1 MKKKFFLFLF
11 PILLFFAFITGCEKA
26 DEILGK
32 SFVSPGRTVYE
43 TGDSLDLTGG
53 KVVYYYL
60 DNEVTYDLT
69 TEMLDSST
77 IPTFEEVGEYTIKGS
92 YEDFKFEFDITINEG
107 NDLLGK
113 SFIAPGRSLY
123 QTGDEL
129 DLTGAK
135 IVYYYEEEDI
145 AYDIT
150 KDMLDSST
158 IPNFKEVGEFT
169 IKGSYEGFAF
179 EFDITIEE
187 RPVYLSD
194 VEVALNEQLTAYT
207 RSMDVADYIT
217 CREVYS
223 NETTG
228 EWYSISSEDVS
239 SITVENG
246 EANINL
252 SFFINNEVVNKVI
265 KLPVTDDCISVKE
278 LKEGTVDTAYLVKGV
293 VVAVATTV
301 SRNEIIIADKET
313 GDLISVAGL
322 EKSGT
327 VHGLTLDLE
336 VEVGDEIIVPV
347 VLKESTLTSDFG
359 KLYAQFNGGTHVY
372 NTVVSKDNT
381 AAINYT
387 NILTVDSQAD
397 LIDMLSST
405 NRGSNVYQVVK
416 LVGQMNF
423 ITYQSS
429 RHFRFWFED
438 GNIDNYN
445 DQKIEGNMSPCFCD
459 GTQYYTTGKNFAE
472 LVFGDPSFVSEDWAN
487 PATQVVEMYA
497 LFIGGNGYYH
507 EFVILDNSKY
517 QEPQITNTNTYLI
530 EPEVTKYVLDS
541 TLSIEGAKIVKEYD
555 LRSDEVIEVTMDMI
569 DPNTIPD
576 FKTEGTFTVK
586 GTYEGFNFEFEV
598 VVESKK
604 VTGISIDTM
613 PTKLTY
619 GHRDSLETI
628 DLTDGKILVEYSNNT
643 YDVISIDASMLPTT
657 DENWKIGV
665 VEYTLTY
672 GGCTTVIPVT
682 YENQA
687 LSIAEVLTQTVDKKY
702 DVTGVVL
709 TPASSAGAIELL
721 IKDKNSNMTI
731 GIYNSGV
738 AGSAA
743 APELDT
749 DVVNVGDE
757 IIVTLTLKKGA
768 NAGGSLDKLY
778 LTGGISSSLI
788 IVSKGN
794 SVAYDKTNVEVIDT
808 QEKLVAFLN
817 SEDRFY
823 KYVKIV
829 QPKAVAYKTSHLRLF
844 FGEEV
849 TTLSS
854 QKVNGY
860 SPVFHIATNNVHD
873 AEGFTDCFE
882 NVTSTSYSAPAT
894 STYSF
899 YAVFV
904 GGNAYYHIFA
914 ALEAENNA

>member
-1 MKKKFFLFLF
+1 MR
-11 PILLFFAFITGCEKA
+11 AITQC
-26 DEILGK
+26 
-32 SFVSPGRTVYE
+32 
-43 TGDSLDLTGG
+43 
-53 KVVYYYL
+53 
-60 DNEVTYDLT
+60 
-69 TEMLDSST
+69 
-77 IPTFEEVGEYTIKGS
+77 
-92 YEDFKFEFDITINEG
+92 
-107 NDLLGK
+107 
-113 SFIAPGRSLY
+113 
-123 QTGDEL
+123 
-129 DLTGAK
+129 
-135 IVYYYEEEDI
+135 
-145 AYDIT
+145 
-150 KDMLDSST
+150 
-158 IPNFKEVGEFT
+158 
-169 IKGSYEGFAF
+169 
-179 EFDITIEE
+179 
-187 RPVYLSD
+187 
-194 VEVALNEQLTAYT
+194 
-207 RSMDVADYIT
+207 
-217 CREVYS
+217 
-223 NETTG
+223 
-228 EWYSISSEDVS
+228 
-239 SITVENG
+239 
-246 EANINL
+246 
-252 SFFINNEVVNKVI
+252 
-265 KLPVTDDCISVKE
+265 
-278 LKEGTVDTAYLVKGV
+278 
-293 VVAVATTV
+293 
-301 SRNEIIIADKET
+301 
-313 GDLISVAGL
+313 LIS
-322 EKSGT
+322 
-327 VHGLTLDLE
+327 
-336 VEVGDEIIVPV
+336 
-347 VLKESTLTSDFG
+347 
-359 KLYAQFNGGTHVY
+359 
-372 NTVVSKDNT
+372 
-381 AAINYT
+381 
-387 NILTVDSQAD
+387 
-397 LIDMLSST
+397 
-405 NRGSNVYQVVK
+405 
-416 LVGQMNF
+416 
-423 ITYQSS
+423 
-429 RHFRFWFED
+429 
-438 GNIDNYN
+438 
-445 DQKIEGNMSPCFCD
+445 
-459 GTQYYTTGKNFAE
+459 
-472 LVFGDPSFVSEDWAN
+472 
-487 PATQVVEMYA
+487 
-497 LFIGGNGYYH
+497 
-507 EFVILDNSKY
+507 
-517 QEPQITNTNTYLI
+517 
-530 EPEVTKYVLDS
+530 
-541 TLSIEGAKIVKEYD
+541 
-555 LRSDEVIEVTMDMI
+555 
-569 DPNTIPD
+569 
-576 FKTEGTFTVK
+576 FTVK

-643 YDVISIDASMLPTT
+643 YDVVAIDASMLPTT

-709 TPASSAGAIELL
+709 APASSAGAIELL

-768 NAGGSLDKLY
+768 NAGGSLNKLY

-794 SVAYDKTNVEVIDT
+794 SVEYDKTNVEVIDT

-829 QPKAVAYKTSHLRLF
+829 QPKAVAYKTTHLRLF

-904 GGNAYYHIFA
+904 GGNTYYHIFA